1 MDIEH
6 ISFAVAIG
14 VAFGSIIS
22 SILITVINNHHQMK
36 LKKIEIAE
44 KKKSTIIFKNI
55 ESLGKYAASIS
66 NICREY
72 TLSNLAVYSNSFG
85 MALTIVKDSKLI
97 EMMLEF
103 DKLVTRNDYDSMNE
117 QCQKMLPYI
126 RIEVESYP
134 DRY

>member
-36 LKKIEIAE
+36 LKKMELYE
-44 KKKSTIIFKNI
+44 VKRNNIIFKNI

-66 NICREY
+66 NICSDY
-72 TLSNLAVYSNSFG
+72 STPNLKSYSNSFG
-85 MALTIVKDSKLI
+85 IALTIVKDSKLI

-103 DKLVTRNDYDSMNE
+103 DKLITSHSYNLMNE
-117 QCQKMLPYI
+117 QYQQMLPYI
-126 RIEVESYP
+126 RTEIE
-134 DRY
+134 RYYQQY